1 MTTCYKPSLCVL
13 VLCVCAC
20 VCFPP
25 HHSLQGIFY
34 FLFVK
39 LQDKKMIHKHNSFIF
54 VMWNLII
61 RVKGKKADGIP
72 ASLWEGA
79 TSSGRLVVRAGRGS
93 PLGRATDY
101 PADPVGAHAPASRV
115 EKHLLLGM
123 SVRYSA
129 SLPRYLRRGSAFSK
143 PVGSM
148 HLKQQCTAGPRIDCH
163 PVISV
168 PAQWCKVFRYPPLG
182 YHSLPPP
189 SLSSHTVSIGPWLTS
204 QHS

>member
-1 MTTCYKPSLCVL
+1 MCLF
-13 VLCVCAC
+13 CVCAC

-39 LQDKKMIHKHNSFIF
+39 LQDKKMIHKHNSFLIF

-61 RVKGKKADGIP
+61 RVKGKKAGWHSCQP
-72 ASLWEGA
+72 
-79 TSSGRLVVRAGRGS
+79 VRGVRTLQWQARGESWKRGS
-93 PLGRATDY
+93 PSLGRATDY
-101 PADPVGAHAPASRV
+101 PADPAGAHAPASRV

-148 HLKQQCTAGPRIDCH
+148 HLKQQCTAGPRYRLSPCDKCAS
-163 PVISV
+163 SV
-168 PAQWCKVFRYPPLG
+168 VQGFQI
-182 YHSLPPP
+182 P
-189 SLSSHTVSIGPWLTS
+189 SLGLSFSSSSFPLPHT
-204 QHS
+204 Q